1 MKRLRQAGRLLLAI
15 LILQLLVL
23 PSAAWAGQGETTVT
37 IVHVNDVHSRVEQT
51 DANIGYAKL
60 AAFVKRLK
68 AENPNTLLLDA
79 GDTLHGQTI
88 ANLERGGSIVR
99 MMNAV
104 GFDAMTTGNHDYNYG
119 YERLLELAGEA
130 SFPVLAAN
138 VYGPD
143 GTRLFEPYAVL
154 GAGGVRVAVFGL
166 ATPETT
172 YKTHPNNVAG
182 LTFADPVEEAKRI
195 VAELDGKADAV
206 IALVHL
212 GVDEASVD
220 TSLKLAEEVPGI
232 DLIVDGHS
240 HTALPE
246 GLEAGGTL
254 IVQAGEYGKYIG
266 VVELTVGPAGAKAK
280 NARLIPAEDT
290 AGIEPDPAVL
300 EVIEEVKA
308 GQEAVLS
315 EVVGRTPVDL
325 DGEREH
331 VRTGETNLGN
341 LIADAMLLETGADV
355 ALTNGG
361 GIRASI
367 PAGDITKGQVITV
380 LPFGNYIQTK
390 NVTGAVLLEALEH
403 GVSAWPEPLGGFPH
417 VAGLTFKIDPDKPA
431 GERVHDVRVGGEP
444 LDPEAVYSLAT
455 NDFLAAGGDQY
466 TMLAETPVTGDFASL
481 EEAVIRYLQAKGEVA
496 PGKEGRILVEPA
508 RAADP
513 APDAAQDREPGPTPQ
528 QTKPQQP
535 APQQPAPQQPAPQ
548 QTAPQQP
555 APQQPA
561 QQQTAPQQPAP
572 QKPASGQRVHIVK
585 KGDTLWAIARKYGTT
600 WQKLAEINQLENPDL
615 IFPGQ
620 RILLP

>member
-1 MKRLRQAGRLLLAI
+1 MLLAI
-15 LILQLLVL
+15 LILQLLAL
-23 PSAAWAGQGETTVT
+23 PAAAWAGQGDTTIT

-51 DANIGYAKL
+51 DTSIGYAKL
-60 AAFVKRLK
+60 AAFVKRMK

-104 GFDAMTTGNHDYNYG
+104 GFDAMATGNHDYNYG

-130 SFPVLAAN
+130 KFPMLAAN
-138 VYGPD
+138 VYKAD
-143 GTRLFEPYAVL
+143 GTRLLEPYVVL
-154 GAGGVRVAVFGL
+154 DAGGVKVAVFGL

-182 LTFADPVEEAKRI
+182 LTFADPVEEAEKI
-195 VAELDGKADAV
+195 VAELEGKADV
-206 IALVHL
+206 IIALAHL
-212 GVDEASVD
+212 GLDEASVD
-220 TSLKLAEEVPGI
+220 TSRKLAEEVPGI

-254 IVQAGEYGKYIG
+254 IVQAGEYSKYIG
-266 VVELTVGPAGAKAK
+266 VAELTVGSAGVKARS
-280 NARLIPAEDT
+280 ARLIPIEET
-290 AGIEPDPAVL
+290 AGIGPDPDVL
-300 EVIEEVKA
+300 AVIEDVKA
-308 GQEAVLS
+308 GQEALLS
-315 EVVGRTPVDL
+315 EIVGKSLVDL
-325 DGEREH
+325 DGERGS

-341 LIADAMLLETGADV
+341 LITDAMLYETGADV

-390 NVTGAVLLEALEH
+390 DITGAVLLQALEH
-403 GVSAWPEPLGGFPH
+403 GVSSWPEPLGGFPH

-431 GERVHDVRVGGEP
+431 GERVYDVRVGGKP
-444 LDPEAVYSLAT
+444 LDPEAVYTLAT

-466 TMLAETPVTGDFASL
+466 TMLTDQPVTGDFASL

-496 PGKEGRILVEPA
+496 PVIGGRIRVEP
-508 RAADP
+508 REAAAPSPGGNPDEGPSP
-513 APDAAQDREPGPTPQ
+513 APDR
-528 QTKPQQP
+528 QQP
-535 APQQPAPQQPAPQ
+535 APKQPETEPKEKSPAPRQPSPKQQE
-548 QTAPQQP
+548 
-555 APQQPA
+555 
-561 QQQTAPQQPAP
+561 
-572 QKPASGQRVHIVK
+572 QKPPSGRRVHIVE

-600 WQKLAEINQLENPDL
+600 WQKLAELNQLENPDL

>member
-1 MKRLRQAGRLLLAI
+1 MMKRLKRAGQLLLALLMI
-15 LILQLLVL
+15 LHLPALL
-23 PSAAWAGQGETTVT
+23 PAASAAQGETTIT

-88 ANLERGGSIVR
+88 ANLERGASIVR

-104 GFDAMTTGNHDYNYG
+104 GFDAMATGNHDYNYG

-130 SFPVLAAN
+130 SFPMLAAN
-138 VYGPD
+138 VYKPD
-143 GTRLFEPYAVL
+143 GTRLMEPYVVL
-154 GAGGVRVAVFGL
+154 DTGGARVAVFGL

-182 LTFADPVEEAKRI
+182 LTFADPVEEARKI
-195 VAELDGKADAV
+195 VAELEGKADAV

-212 GVDEASVD
+212 GLDEASVD

-240 HTALPE
+240 HTELPE

-254 IVQAGEYGKYIG
+254 IVQTGEYGEHIG
-266 VVELTVGPAGAKAK
+266 VVELTVGPSGVKAQ
-280 NARLIPAEDT
+280 NARLIPAAET
-290 AGIEPDPAVL
+290 ADIEPDPDVLAV
-300 EVIEEVKA
+300 IDEVKA
-308 GQEAVLS
+308 AQETLLS
-315 EVVGRTPVDL
+315 EIVGKTLVDL

-341 LIADAMLLETGADV
+341 LIADAMLFETGADV

-390 NVTGAVLLEALEH
+390 DVTGAQLLAALEH
-403 GVSAWPEPLGGFPH
+403 GVSAFPEPLGGFPH
-417 VAGLTFKIDPDKPA
+417 VAGLTFKLDPGKPA
-431 GERVHDVRVGGEP
+431 GERVYDVRVGGEP
-444 LDPEAVYSLAT
+444 LDLAKIYSLAT

-466 TMLAETPVTGDFASL
+466 TMFTEQPVTGDYASL

-496 PGKEGRILVEPA
+496 PGTEGRIIAASASPPSDANPEP
-508 RAADP
+508 P
-513 APDAAQDREPGPTPQ
+513 AE
-528 QTKPQQP
+528 P
-535 APQQPAPQQPAPQ
+535 APQQPAPALQQPAP
-548 QTAPQQP
+548 APQQPAP

-561 QQQTAPQQPAP
+561 QQPP
-572 QKPASGQRVHIVK
+572 SEQRVYIVK
-585 KGDTLWAIARKYGTT
+585 KGDTLWAIARRYGTT
-600 WQKLAEINQLENPDL
+600 WQKLAEINKLKNPDL
-615 IFPGQ
+615 IYPGQ

>member
-1 MKRLRQAGRLLLAI
+1 MKRLGQAGRLLLAA
-15 LILQLLVL
+15 LLLHLSALALL
-23 PSAAWAGQGETTVT
+23 PAAGAEQGETTIT

-51 DANIGYAKL
+51 DENIGYAKL
-60 AAFVKRLK
+60 SAFVKRLK

-79 GDTLHGQTI
+79 GDTMHGQTI

-104 GFDAMTTGNHDYNYG
+104 GFDAMATGNHDYNYG

-138 VYGPD
+138 VYKAD
-143 GTRLFEPYAVL
+143 GTRLFAPYAVL
-154 GAGGVRVAVFGL
+154 ETGGVRVAVFGL

-172 YKTHPNNVAG
+172 YKTHPKNVEG
-182 LTFADPVEEAKRI
+182 LTFADPVAEAGRI
-195 VAELDGKADAV
+195 VAELEGKADAV

-212 GVDEASVD
+212 GLDEASVD
-220 TSLKLAEEVPGI
+220 TSRKLAEEVPGI

-254 IVQAGEYGKYIG
+254 IVQAGEYSKYIG
-266 VVELTVGPAGAKAK
+266 VVDLVVGPAGAKAK
-280 NARLIPAEDT
+280 NARLIPAGET
-290 AGIEPDPAVL
+290 SGIEPDPAVL
-300 EVIEEVKA
+300 AVIEEVKA
-308 GQEAVLS
+308 GQEALLS
-315 EVVGRTPVDL
+315 EIVGKTRVDL

-341 LIADAMLLETGADV
+341 LIADAMLFETGADV

-390 NVTGAVLLEALEH
+390 KVTGAQLLAALEH
-403 GVSAWPEPLGGFPH
+403 GVSAYPEPLGGFPH

-431 GERVHDVRVGGEP
+431 GERVHDVRVGARP
-444 LDPEAVYSLAT
+444 IDPEAVYTLAT

-466 TMLAETPVTGDFASL
+466 TMLAEPPTTGDFASL

-496 PGKEGRILVEPA
+496 PAKEGRIAVEPS
-508 RAADP
+508 
-513 APDAAQDREPGPTPQ
+513 GGKTPSSEG
-528 QTKPQQP
+528 TTQQP
-535 APQQPAPQQPAPQ
+535 AGPEQPGQPQPAKEQSA
-548 QTAPQQP
+548 
-555 APQQPA
+555 
-561 QQQTAPQQPAP
+561 
-572 QKPASGQRVHIVK
+572 KPRVHIVK

-600 WQKLAEINQLENPDL
+600 WQKLAEINKLKNPRL

>member
-1 MKRLRQAGRLLLAI
+1 MKRMKLAGRLLLAI
-15 LILQLLVL
+15 LILQLLAL
-23 PSAAWAGQGETTVT
+23 PAAVASADQGETTIT

-60 AAFVKRLK
+60 STFVKRLK

-88 ANLERGGSIVR
+88 ANLERGSSIVR

-104 GFDAMTTGNHDYNYG
+104 GFDVMVTGNHDYNYG
-119 YERLLELAGEA
+119 YNRLLELAGET

-138 VYGPD
+138 VYHSD
-143 GTRLFEPYAVL
+143 GTRLLEPYVVL
-154 GAGGVRVAVFGL
+154 NTGGVRVAVFGL

-172 YKTHPNNVAG
+172 YKTHPNNVVG

-195 VAELDGKADAV
+195 VAELEGKADAI

-212 GVDEASVD
+212 GLDESSVD

-254 IVQAGEYGKYIG
+254 IVQAGQYSEHIG
-266 VVELTVGPAGAKAK
+266 VVELTVGPSGAKAR
-280 NARLIPAEDT
+280 NARLIPAEET
-290 AGIEPDPAVL
+290 ADIEPDPAVL
-300 EVIEEVKA
+300 SVIEEVKTS
-308 GQEAVLS
+308 QENLLS
-315 EVVGRTPVDL
+315 EVVGKSLVDL
-325 DGEREH
+325 DGAREH

-341 LIADAMLLETGADV
+341 LITDAMLYETGADV

-390 NVTGAVLLEALEH
+390 AITGAELLAALEL
-403 GVSAWPEPLGGFPH
+403 GASSWPEPLGGFPH
-417 VAGLTFKIDPDKPA
+417 VAGVTFKIDPDKPA
-431 GERVHDVRVGGEP
+431 GERVYDVRVGGKP
-444 LDPEAVYSLAT
+444 LQLNTVYTLAT

-466 TMLAETPVTGDFASL
+466 TMFVDKPTTGDFSSL
-481 EEAVIRYLQAKGEVA
+481 EEAVIRYLQAQGEVA
-496 PGKEGRILVEPA
+496 PATEGRIRVEP
-508 RAADP
+508 RGTAAP
-513 APDAAQDREPGPTPQ
+513 APDAKPDEEPSPA
-528 QTKPQQP
+528 P
-535 APQQPAPQQPAPQ
+535 APQQPAPTTQQPAP
-548 QTAPQQP
+548 APQQP
-555 APQQPA
+555 AP
-561 QQQTAPQQPAP
+561 APQQPATE
-572 QKPASGQRVHIVK
+572 QRVYIVK

-600 WQKLAEINQLENPDL
+600 WQKLAEINQLKNPDL

>member
-1 MKRLRQAGRLLLAI
+1 MKRLKLAGRMLLAI
-15 LILQLLVL
+15 LILHLLAL
-23 PSAAWAGQGETTVT
+23 PAAAGANPGETTITV
-37 IVHVNDVHSRVEQT
+37 VHVNDVHSRVEQT

-68 AENPNTLLLDA
+68 TENPNTLLLDA

-104 GFDAMTTGNHDYNYG
+104 GFDAMVTGNHDYNYG
-119 YERLLELAGEA
+119 YNRLLELAGET

-138 VYGPD
+138 VYKSD
-143 GTRLFEPYAVL
+143 GTRLLEPYVVL
-154 GAGGVRVAVFGL
+154 NTGGVRVGVFGL

-182 LTFADPVEEAKRI
+182 LTFADPVEEAKKI
-195 VAELDGKADAV
+195 VAELKGKADAV

-212 GVDEASVD
+212 GLDEASVD

-254 IVQAGEYGKYIG
+254 IVQTGEYSEHIG
-266 VVELTVGPAGAKAK
+266 VVELTVGPSGAKAR
-280 NARLIPAEDT
+280 NARLIPAEETID
-290 AGIEPDPAVL
+290 IEPDPAVL
-300 EVIEEVKA
+300 AVIEEVKA
-308 GQEAVLS
+308 GQESLLS
-315 EVVGRTPVDL
+315 EIVGKSLVDL

-341 LIADAMLLETGADV
+341 LIADAMLFETGADV

-380 LPFGNYIQTK
+380 LPFGNYIRTK
-390 NVTGAVLLEALEH
+390 DITGAELLAALEH

-417 VAGLTFKIDPDKPA
+417 VAGLTFKIDPGKPA
-431 GERVHDVRVGGEP
+431 GERVYDARVGGKP
-444 LDPEAVYSLAT
+444 LDLEATYSLAT

-466 TMLAETPVTGDFASL
+466 TMFMEQPVTGDFSSL
-481 EEAVIRYLQAKGEVA
+481 EETVIRYLQTKGEVS
-496 PGKEGRILVEPA
+496 PGKEGRIRVEPA
-508 RAADP
+508 EAASPSPGASPDKEPTP
-513 APDAAQDREPGPTPQ
+513 APQ
-528 QTKPQQP
+528 QPVPEPQQP
-535 APQQPAPQQPAPQ
+535 APQQPAPE
-548 QTAPQQP
+548 PQQP
-555 APQQPA
+555 APQQP
-561 QQQTAPQQPAP
+561 
-572 QKPASGQRVHIVK
+572 SSEQRVYIVK

-600 WQKLAEINQLENPDL
+600 WQKLAELNRLKNPDL

>member
-154 GAGGVRVAVFGL
+154 DASGVRVAVFGL

-417 VAGLTFKIDPDKPA
+417 VAGLTFKIDPDKPM

-535 APQQPAPQQPAPQ
+535 APQQPAPQQ
-548 QTAPQQP
+548 TAPQQP